1 MAESKKKSVGS
12 GSAGKTH
19 PLEGPSSP
27 GLENDVL
34 SREEL
39 ETLSLLQLVDQ
50 IVAKLPPRH
59 SAIMDMVYLRDRVAE
74 VEEIN
79 DQARQTI
86 EKLEA
91 VVEKLRSPAF
101 RVGTFL
107 MPVEPDK
114 AHVCVS
120 GTDYVCRIDPQL
132 PLASLQI
139 GQRVLLN
146 EAFAVVQGLGFDRHG
161 PIVRVDELLSGGRL
175 RIGQESGL
183 ISSVLLRSALL
194 VKEKIKPAM
203 EVRLDANQR
212 VALEVIGVG
221 KRIERALETV
231 TELPWSA
238 VGGQTEAVQ
247 EIRDTI
253 ELPFLH
259 RGLFK
264 RFEHTVPKGFLLH
277 GPPGCGK
284 TLLGK
289 ATAYNLRQQIR
300 TETGVDHPEFFL
312 HVKGPEIL
320 NMWVGESERQVR
332 DLFAQC
338 RERAAEG
345 SLAFLF
351 IDEAESILGTR
362 RAGRYSTI
370 LSTLVPMF
378 CSEMDGLEPLQ
389 NVVVIL
395 ASNRADLIDPAILR
409 PGRIDRK
416 IKVNRPTQE
425 GAQRIY
431 EIYLK
436 ESLPLDEPKAVL
448 AQAITDTHYAKSVE
462 NQFLEITYR
471 SGKKDFLYRGD
482 LGSGAIIAAIV
493 ERAKSLAIKRSILTK
508 QETNL
513 TREDLVQALQKEY
526 SENDLFPPTDI
537 TEDWLKLTDFD
548 PDNVIKLAP
557 IRPRKKDS
565 LGSGDGD
572 QNDYPVR
579 HRNGN
584 RYRQGKGRKRG
595 RRRRVHGLGAQ
606 RDQVRG
612 PHAMGLQLRGP
623 SRRHARLSRRGT
635 APGRR

>member
-1 MAESKKKSVGS
+1 MAEPKKKPAAGS
-12 GSAGKTH
+12 PASKPAPGD
-19 PLEGPSSP
+19 GPELAP
-27 GLENDVL
+27 PPVEEIL
-34 SREEL
+34 SREQL
-39 ETLSLLQLVDQ
+39 DALSLLQVIDL
-50 IVAKLPPRH
+50 IVSKLPPRH
-59 SAIMDMVYLRDRVAE
+59 TSILDMVYLRDRAAE
-74 VEEIN
+74 MEEVN

-86 EKLEA
+86 EKLDA
-91 VVEKLRSPAF
+91 IVEKLRSPAF
-101 RVGTFL
+101 RIGTFL

-114 AHVCVS
+114 AHVCAG
-120 GTDYVCRIDPQL
+120 GTDYVCRLDPQI
-132 PLASLQI
+132 PLVSLQV

-146 EAFAVVQGLGFDRHG
+146 EAFAIVQGLGFDRNG
-161 PIVRVDELLSGGRL
+161 PIVRIDELLSGGRL

-183 ISSVLLRSALL
+183 ITSVLLRSALL
-194 VKEKIKPAM
+194 TKEKLKAGM

-221 KRIERALETV
+221 KRIERSLETV
-231 TELPWSA
+231 TELPWAS
-238 VGGQTEAVQ
+238 VGGQEEAVQ
-247 EIRDTI
+247 AIRDTI

-259 RGLFK
+259 RHLFK
-264 RFEHTVPKGFLLH
+264 KFEHNVPKGFLLY

-300 TETGVDHPEFFL
+300 AETGVDHPEFFL

-345 SLAFLF
+345 QLAFLF

-362 RAGRYSTI
+362 RAGRYHSIVSTV
-370 LSTLVPMF
+370 VPMF
-378 CSEMDGLEPLQ
+378 CTEMDGLEPLQ

-416 IKVNRPTQE
+416 IKVRRPTLE

-436 ESLPLDEPKAVL
+436 DTLPLAEPRDVL
-448 AQAITDTHYAKSVE
+448 ARAIAEAHYSHDEA
-462 NQFLEITYR
+462 NQFLEIIYR
-471 SGKKDFLYRGD
+471 SSKKDFLYRGD
-482 LGSGAIIAAIV
+482 LASGAIIAAVV
-493 ERAKSLAIKRSILTK
+493 ERAKSLAIRRAIDTK
-508 QETNL
+508 QDTQL
-513 TREDLVQALQKEY
+513 TREDLLQALQKEY
-526 SENDLFPPTDI
+526 AENDLFPPTDV

-548 PDNVIKLAP
+548 PENVIKLGP

-565 LGSGDGD
+565 LGI
-572 QNDYPVR
+572 V
-579 HRNGN
+579 
-584 RYRQGKGRKRG
+584 
-595 RRRRVHGLGAQ
+595 
-606 RDQVRG
+606 
-612 PHAMGLQLRGP
+612 
-623 SRRHARLSRRGT
+623 
-635 APGRR
+635 